1 MKRLFVAM
9 LAAAAL
15 TACAPVV
22 QAGGLTTETSDF
34 TVQARPG
41 TWRSRPVV
49 EGYVYNKRAMRAT
62 RVLLRVD
69 ALDAAGAVVASEI
82 RHLDR
87 EIGVSDRVYFD
98 VTPPAAAPAYR
109 VSVEY
114 VFWRDRTCGG

>member
-1 MKRLFVAM
+1 MNRRSVAI
-9 LAAAAL
+9 LAFAAL

-22 QAGGLTTETSDF
+22 HAGGVTTDTADF
-34 TVQARPG
+34 TVEASLG

-49 EGYVYNKRAMRAT
+49 EGYVHNKRSMRAT

-69 ALDAAGAVVASEI
+69 ALDAAGAVVASDI

-87 EIGVSDRVYFD
+87 EIPVSDRVYFD
-98 VTPPAAAPAYR
+98 VAPPVAAAAYR